1 MKNYLAG
8 HLKGFFMRRAS
19 QGMLVVTGLL
29 FTLAMAVLF
38 VFQPFFLRLIDLK
51 VYDTMFRSTYSDQ
64 ISEGVVIVD
73 LDEESLAEFGQ
84 WPWPR
89 YRVALLLEKIRR
101 AGPLSIGLDMVFAE
115 EDRTSPRIIRG
126 QLEKEL
132 GVFIDF
138 TGLPAGLEDNDAIL
152 AGILEKGPFALGYYF
167 DPQVSASGPADNM
180 SDSATLDSLQ
190 IAVLG
195 GKKAQPLDRSLFKAS
210 RIINNIP
217 ILSAAASGSGFMNV
231 APDSDGI
238 IRRVPL
244 IMHYNGD
251 VYPSLALSVMLNA
264 LDSKQ
269 TVIRTNSQG
278 VESLRLG
285 GLTIPLDSRG
295 QMLLNYRGPSRTVKY
310 ISAGDILQDAL
321 EPGLLSGKI
330 VFLGTSSAGLK
341 DIRTTPIDPVYPGV
355 EAQATVVDNILS
367 GDFLSRPAWAS
378 GLELSLVVLM
388 GLVTTFFMVLLG
400 ALWVI
405 APLALSGLGIW
416 FGALHLLESNGLYI
430 SPFMPLITLAGSF
443 SVLTF
448 QKFWVEERE
457 KRKIKFSFEHY
468 LSPQVVKRVIK
479 NPALLK
485 LGGEKKNVSILF
497 SDIRNFTRI
506 SESMEP
512 QELVSFMNDYL
523 TAMTEIILKNGGTL
537 DKYMGDAI
545 MAFFGAPED
554 MPDHARITTHTAV
567 EMLNKMYDCR
577 GRWCFPGFDR
587 VEIGVGIS
595 SGPVI
600 VGNMGSEKRLNYTV
614 MGDQVNL
621 ASRLE
626 GLTKEYGV
634 KILVSQF
641 TREQTGQGFTFRE
654 IDLVRVKG
662 REKPVAVYEPV
673 DKDYFT
679 GGKFAYIPLFEHGL
693 AAYRRQNWD
702 EAVDLFNRVLL
713 MKPQDKPSL
722 IYIDRCKQ
730 MIRNSPGLEWDG
742 VWIMETK

>member
-1 MKNYLAG
+1 MNNFMAG
-8 HLKGFFMRRAS
+8 LIKKFMRAS
-19 QGMLVVTGLL
+19 GVRGLL
-29 FTLAMAVLF
+29 VLTGFCFTLAMAVLF

-64 ISEGVVIVD
+64 ISEDVVIVD

-138 TGLPAGLEDNDAIL
+138 TGLPVGLEDNDAIL

-167 DPQVSASGPADNM
+167 DPETSASGFAGNM

-190 IAVLG
+190 MAVLG
-195 GKKAQPLDRSLFKAS
+195 GKNAQPLDRALFKAS

-217 ILSAAASGSGFMNV
+217 VLSAAASGSGFMNV

-269 TVIRTNSQG
+269 TLIRTNSHG
-278 VESLRLG
+278 VESLLLG

-341 DIRTTPIDPVYPGV
+341 DIRTTPIDSVYPGV

-367 GDFLSRPAWAS
+367 RDFLFRPAWAPGTGTAS
-378 GLELSLVVLM
+378 GLHDGADRHIFHSSAWKIM
-388 GLVTTFFMVLLG
+388 GYCSTG
-400 ALWVI
+400 ALW
-405 APLALSGLGIW
+405 SG
-416 FGALHLLESNGLYI
+416 
-430 SPFMPLITLAGSF
+430 
-443 SVLTF
+443 
-448 QKFWVEERE
+448 
-457 KRKIKFSFEHY
+457 
-468 LSPQVVKRVIK
+468 
-479 NPALLK
+479 
-485 LGGEKKNVSILF
+485 
-497 SDIRNFTRI
+497 
-506 SESMEP
+506 
-512 QELVSFMNDYL
+512 
-523 TAMTEIILKNGGTL
+523 
-537 DKYMGDAI
+537 
-545 MAFFGAPED
+545 
-554 MPDHARITTHTAV
+554 
-567 EMLNKMYDCR
+567 
-577 GRWCFPGFDR
+577 
-587 VEIGVGIS
+587 
-595 SGPVI
+595 
-600 VGNMGSEKRLNYTV
+600 
-614 MGDQVNL
+614 
-621 ASRLE
+621 
-626 GLTKEYGV
+626 
-634 KILVSQF
+634 
-641 TREQTGQGFTFRE
+641 
-654 IDLVRVKG
+654 DLVR
-662 REKPVAVYEPV
+662 RPSPS
-673 DKDYFT
+673 
-679 GGKFAYIPLFEHGL
+679 GK
-693 AAYRRQNWD
+693 
-702 EAVDLFNRVLL
+702 
-713 MKPQDKPSL
+713 
-722 IYIDRCKQ
+722 
-730 MIRNSPGLEWDG
+730 
-742 VWIMETK
+742 